1 MTSKSSL
8 IKNLRAYYS
17 TSEIAI
23 SNSYQIHDSI
33 PTTFIL
39 SGQIEDLELQNFI
52 CRFNEIAS
60 LKSNKEKTPTKHC
73 ENNLWLLKPAN
84 LNQGKGIEI
93 LSSLKA
99 ILRSLREKPSGSQ
112 WVIQKYIEKPLLIEN
127 RKFDIR
133 VWVLITGKKDLF
145 FYKQGYIRTS
155 SFEYNLQE
163 KVNYVHLTNNCLQQF
178 SDKYGAYEEGN
189 TLSFGQLENYLNSKF
204 SIKFSFDN
212 DLIPRMK
219 DLVIDSFMSCRKS
232 FNKVKN
238 SGNFELVGFDF
249 LVDEDF
255 RVWLLEI
262 NTNPYLG
269 VPNEFI
275 GKLLPRM
282 LDDLLALTLD
292 TVFETKYKRNDEN
305 GFELIYCENKSMF
318 SCKAV
323 NKRRSFGIS
332 VYPFAEFE
340 QLPLCKA
347 CMVVR
352 MDFDCLGKSFVD
364 FVQMGKNMMLNEST
378 VVVDELNEF
387 FRKLMKYLDFWKRYS
402 EEQIVNCLETLNFL
416 YSSRS
421 VFNSQ
426 KSHLRILIT
435 YLSDSQIPITIKSST
450 FQSIEN
456 LFKQVAIKKYLV
468 NINLIPALITILLT
482 SSNNFFIK
490 TSKNLLISLCE
501 NPSNHIYLPAK
512 SNEMRSIREMILN
525 QGGLVALVLF
535 YQSSQSLHKLISFIS
550 HYFSI
555 DELQKQ
561 ENIIKENLQS
571 PIEFIDLLL
580 NKNLN
585 SVSEIFSKIAN
596 EKFEESKNKI
606 IQNKKEKEEQERK
619 LIESEILQKQLEEE
633 KKEKIKKYL
642 KKKLTQLKKEK
653 KQKEN
658 LEKLEK
664 EFEEK
669 LRMQR
674 KSLIIQKSQ
683 KSLQKSLSLKR
694 SSSDN
699 KALRKLEQAREE
711 INERHSKKFEKDWSR
726 FKGTIEKS
734 VLKVSTKDRSRTN
747 LSILFSKLHKIKTC
761 SHLDQLNKESSFN
774 ITQKIIRES
783 IKFPFPAIPKEQGRK
798 IELSS
803 KQILKP
809 K

>member
-1 MTSKSSL
+1 MEITSKSGL
-8 IKNLRAYYS
+8 IKNLRSYYS
-17 TSEIAI
+17 SSDVAI

-39 SGQIEDLELQNFI
+39 SGQTEDLELQNFI

-73 ENNLWLLKPAN
+73 ERNVWLLKPAN
-84 LNQGKGIEI
+84 WNQGKGIEI
-93 LSSLKA
+93 LSNLKA
-99 ILRSLREKPSGSQ
+99 IMKSLREKPAGSK
-112 WVIQKYIEKPLLIEN
+112 WVIQKYIERPLLINN

-133 VWVLITGKKDLF
+133 VWVLITGRKDLF

-163 KVNYVHLTNNCLQQF
+163 KANYVHLTNNCLQQF
-178 SDKYGAYEEGN
+178 SDKYGEYEEGN
-189 TLSFGQLENYLNSKF
+189 TLSFEQLESYLNSK
-204 SIKFSFDN
+204 SLRKFSLDA

-232 FNKVKN
+232 FHKVKN
-238 SGNFELVGFDF
+238 LGNFELVGFDF

-275 GKLLPRM
+275 RKLLPVM
-282 LDDLLALTLD
+282 LDDLLALTVD
-292 TVFETKYKRNDEN
+292 TVFETKYKRTDEN
-305 GFELIYCENKSMF
+305 GFELIYCENNSLF
-318 SCKAV
+318 SSKAV

-332 VYPFAEFE
+332 VYPSAEFE

-347 CMVVR
+347 CVAVR
-352 MDFDCLGKSFVD
+352 TDFDSLGKSLID
-364 FVQMGKNMMLNEST
+364 FLQIGRHMMQTEITVQAE
-378 VVVDELNEF
+378 DLNEF

-402 EEQIVNCLETLNFL
+402 EEQIINCLEAFTFL

-426 KSHLRILIT
+426 KSHLRIVIT
-435 YLSDSQIPITIKSST
+435 YLCDPDISITIKSLT
-450 FQSIEN
+450 LQTIQC

-468 NINLIPALITILLT
+468 NINLIPALVSILLT
-482 SSNNFFIK
+482 SSNNLFIN
-490 TSKNLLISLCE
+490 TSKNLLINLCE
-501 NPSNHIYLPAK
+501 NPSNHIYFTAK
-512 SNEMRSIREMILN
+512 LNEYRSIREIILH

-535 YQSSQSLHKLISFIS
+535 YQSSQSFHKLTSFIS

-561 ENIIKENLQS
+561 EQIIQENMQK
-571 PIEFIDLLL
+571 PHEFPHLLL
-580 NKNLN
+580 SRNLE
-585 SVSEIFSKIAN
+585 SASQIFSKILRD
-596 EKFEESKNKI
+596 KFAESQNKI
-606 IQNKKEKEEQERK
+606 NQNKKEKEEQERK
-619 LIESEILQKQLEEE
+619 SIELEILQKQLEED
-633 KKEKIKKYL
+633 KRQKIKKYL
-642 KKKLTQLKKEK
+642 KKKITQITKEK
-653 KQKEN
+653 KQKEKH
-658 LEKLEK
+658 ERLEK

-674 KSLIIQKSQ
+674 KSIIIQKSQ
-683 KSLQKSLSLKR
+683 KSMEKSLRLKR
-694 SSSDN
+694 SNSEN

-711 INERHSKKFEKDWSR
+711 INERHSKKFKKEWMK
-726 FKGTIEKS
+726 FKGAIEKS
-734 VLKVSTKDRSRTN
+734 VLKVSTKDRSKSK
-747 LSILFSKLHKIKTC
+747 LSIMFDKLNKIKSC
-761 SHLDQLNKESSFN
+761 SHLDQLDKEASFG

-783 IKFPFPAIPKEQGRK
+783 IKFPFPAIPREQGSK

-803 KQILKP
+803 KHK
-809 K
+809 